1 MRDGFV
7 VFKRDEISPHI
18 GEDRFPQIMV
28 AQFSRHY
35 TPFGCDYTIQMRGS
49 STVLRRFLCAD
60 LLLTA
65 GLNTIRFTVLYTKLA
80 GSNGDNGMRKAIAG
94 LAMGVLILMCST
106 FSSSA
111 KGYQNFR
118 VAVYCRAQEVNQ
130 MGDANWL
137 ATRWDEV
144 SRQVKVDK
152 VYLETHRD
160 VVLVDE
166 KTIAAAKKFFEDKG
180 IEVAGGITYTVMESN
195 RFQTFCYT
203 KPESRKRVRE
213 IAEYTAKLF
222 NEVIL
227 DDFFFTNCKCEACI
241 KAKGSQ
247 SWSEFRIDLMK
258 GAARN
263 LVVGPAKAVNPK
275 VKMVIK
281 YPNWYEHFQGCGFN
295 LETQPK
301 IFDGIYTG
309 TETRDP
315 VYTDQHLQQYESYLI
330 YRYFENIKP
339 GGNGG
344 GWVDTGAMRY
354 MDRYAEQLWLT
365 LFAKAPEITLFDF
378 RRAFGPIPDG
388 LRGDWQGGQ
397 TSFDYNEMMQPIK
410 LADGTTVMPSTM
422 ARPAGYSFELVDKF
436 LGKLGNPV
444 GVKSY
449 KPYHSTGEDFLQ
461 NYIGMCGIPMDLL
474 PEFPAEANVIFLTES
489 AKFDKEIVAKIKK
502 QLVDGKTVVITS
514 GLYKALQGKPFDKNQ
529 GGGIEDIVELRIGDE
544 KAVTKQF
551 WRRRDFWG
559 RSGKVYESKSPIV
572 IPEIKYLTNDSWEEI
587 SCLAS
592 GIGYPILHSADY
604 ANSRLYVLAI
614 PDNYGDLYNLPAEI
628 LTQIRDVLAKEMY
641 VRLDGPSQVAMFVYD
656 NDTFIV
662 ESFLPEGVD
671 VKIVADKRISKLS
684 DILTGEELTGEAVST
699 QPRRLGQAA
708 PAPDKTVFKM
718 TIKPH
723 SYRVFKCE

>member
-1 MRDGFV
+1 M
-7 VFKRDEISPHI
+7 E
-18 GEDRFPQIMV
+18 
-28 AQFSRHY
+28 
-35 TPFGCDYTIQMRGS
+35 
-49 STVLRRFLCAD
+49 
-60 LLLTA
+60 
-65 GLNTIRFTVLYTKLA
+65 
-80 GSNGDNGMRKAIAG
+80 NGMRKVIVVS
-94 LAMGVLILMCST
+94 AMGVLILMCST
-106 FSSSA
+106 FSNMA
-111 KGYQNFR
+111 KGYQNFK
-118 VAVYCRAQEVNQ
+118 VAIYCRAQEVNQ

-137 ATRWDEV
+137 ASRWDEV
-144 SRQVKVDK
+144 SMQVKVDK

-166 KTIAAAKKFFEDKG
+166 NTVIAAKKFFRDKG

-195 RFQTFCYT
+195 RFQTFCYSR
-203 KPESRKRVRE
+203 PESRKRVRE

-222 NEVIL
+222 DEVIL
-227 DDFFFTNCKCEACI
+227 DDFFFTNCKCESCI
-241 KAKGSQ
+241 KTKGDK
-247 SWSEFRIDLMK
+247 SWTDFRLDLMK

-281 YPNWYEHFQGCGFN
+281 FPNWYEHFQGCGFN
-295 LETQPK
+295 LEAEPK

-330 YRYFENIKP
+330 YRYFSNIRP

-365 LFAKAPEITLFDF
+365 LFSKAPEITLFDF
-378 RRAFGPIPDG
+378 RRATGPIPDD
-388 LRGDWQGGQ
+388 LRASWQGGQ
-397 TSFDYNEMMQPIK
+397 TSFDYDEMMKPIK
-410 LADGTTVMPSTM
+410 LADGTMVVPSTM
-422 ARPAGYSFELVDKF
+422 ARPAGYSFEVVDKF
-436 LGKLGNPV
+436 LSKLDNPI

-449 KPYHSTGEDFLQ
+449 KPYQSLGEDFLH
-461 NYIGMCGIPMDLL
+461 NYIGMCGIPIDLM

-489 AKFDKEIVAKIKK
+489 AKFDDKIVAKIKK
-502 QLVDGKTVVITS
+502 QLVDKKTVVITS
-514 GLYKALQGKPFDKNQ
+514 GLYKAMQGK
-529 GGGIEDIVELRIGDE
+529 GIEDIVELRIGDE
-544 KAVTKQF
+544 KSVTNQF

-559 RSGKVYESKSPIV
+559 RSGKVYESKAPII

-587 SCLAS
+587 SCLTS

-604 ANSRLYVLAI
+604 ANGRLYILTI
-614 PDNYGDLYNLPAEI
+614 PDNFGDLYNLPAEI

-641 VRLDGPSQVAMFVYD
+641 VRLDGPAQVALFVYD

-662 ESFLPEGVD
+662 ESFRDEPVD
-671 VKIVADKRISKLS
+671 VKIVADIRIGKLN
-684 DILTGEELTGEAVST
+684 DILSGETLTGNAVPMM
-699 QPRRLGQAA
+699 PRRFGQAPPPPEKKA
-708 PAPDKTVFKM
+708 YKM

-723 SYRVFKCE
+723 SFRVFKCE

>member
-1 MRDGFV
+1 
-7 VFKRDEISPHI
+7 
-18 GEDRFPQIMV
+18 
-28 AQFSRHY
+28 
-35 TPFGCDYTIQMRGS
+35 
-49 STVLRRFLCAD
+49 
-60 LLLTA
+60 
-65 GLNTIRFTVLYTKLA
+65 
-80 GSNGDNGMRKAIAG
+80 MRKVIAVIVV
-94 LAMGVLILMCST
+94 GVSILMCST
-106 FSSSA
+106 FSASA
-111 KGYQNFR
+111 KGYQNFK

-137 ATRWDEV
+137 AARWDEI

-166 KTIAAAKKFFEDKG
+166 KTIEAAKKFFRDKG
-180 IEVAGGITYTVMESN
+180 VEVAGGITYTIMESN

-203 KPESRKRVRE
+203 KPESRKRVKE
-213 IAEYTAKLF
+213 IAEYTAKF
-222 NEVIL
+222 FDEIIL
-227 DDFFFTNCKCEACI
+227 DDFFFTNCKCESCI
-241 KAKGSQ
+241 KAKGDK

-258 GAARN
+258 GAART

-295 LETQPK
+295 LESQPK

-344 GWVDTGAMRY
+344 GWVDTGAIRY

-365 LFAKAPEITLFDF
+365 LFSKAPEITLFDF
-378 RRAFGPIPDG
+378 RRAIGPIPDN
-388 LRGDWQGGQ
+388 LRAAWQGGE
-397 TSFDYNEMMQPIK
+397 TSFDYNEMMKPIK
-410 LADGTTVMPSTM
+410 LADGTTVTPSTM

-436 LGKLGNPV
+436 LGQLGNPV

-489 AKFDKEIVAKIKK
+489 AKFDNGIVAKIKK
-502 QLVDGKTVVITS
+502 QLVDGKIVVITS
-514 GLYKALQGKPFDKNQ
+514 GFYKALQGK
-529 GGGIEDIVELRIGDE
+529 GIEDIVELRIGDE
-544 KAVTKQF
+544 KARTKQF
-551 WRRRDFWG
+551 QRRW
-559 RSGKVYESKSPIV
+559 SPVYESKKEII
-572 IPEIKYLTNDSWEEI
+572 IPQIKYLTNDSWEEI

-592 GIGYPILHSADY
+592 GVGYPILHSADY
-604 ANSRLYVLAI
+604 AGGKLYVLTI

-628 LTQIRDVLAKEMY
+628 LTQIRDVLAREMY
-641 VRLDGPSQVAMFVYD
+641 VRLDGPAQVAMFVYD

-662 ESFLPEGVD
+662 ESFRDEPVD
-671 VKIVADKRISKLS
+671 VKIVADRRINKLQ
-684 DILTGEELTGEAVST
+684 DILSGEELTGDGVVT
-699 QPRRLGQAA
+699 QPRWGGRAA
-708 PAPDKTVFKM
+708 VPDKTVFKI

-723 SYRVFKCE
+723 SFRVFKCE

>member
-1 MRDGFV
+1 
-7 VFKRDEISPHI
+7 
-18 GEDRFPQIMV
+18 
-28 AQFSRHY
+28 
-35 TPFGCDYTIQMRGS
+35 
-49 STVLRRFLCAD
+49 
-60 LLLTA
+60 
-65 GLNTIRFTVLYTKLA
+65 
-80 GSNGDNGMRKAIAG
+80 MRKAIAV
-94 LAMGVLILMCST
+94 LAVGVLILMCST
-106 FSSSA
+106 FSTSA
-111 KGYQNFR
+111 KGYQNFK

-137 ATRWDEV
+137 ATRWDEI

-152 VYLETHRD
+152 IYLETHRD
-160 VVLVDE
+160 TVLVDVN
-166 KTIAAAKKFFEDKG
+166 TVLAAKKFFEDKG
-180 IEVAGGITYTVMESN
+180 VEVAGGITFTVMESN

-203 KPESRKRVRE
+203 RPESRKRVKE

-222 NEVIL
+222 DEVIL
-227 DDFFFTNCKCEACI
+227 DDFFFTNCKCESCI
-241 KAKGSQ
+241 KAKGDK
-247 SWSEFRIDLMK
+247 SWSELRIDLMK

-263 LVVGPAKAVNPK
+263 LVVGPAKVVNPK

-295 LETQPK
+295 LESQPK

-378 RRAFGPIPDG
+378 RRAFGPIPDN
-388 LRGDWQGGQ
+388 LRAAWQGGQ

-410 LADGTTVMPSTM
+410 LADGRTVTPSTM

-449 KPYHSTGEDFLQ
+449 KPYHSVGEDFLH
-461 NYIGMCGIPMDLL
+461 NYIGMCGIPMDLM

-489 AKFDKEIVAKIKK
+489 AKFDKKIVAKIKK

-514 GLYKALQGKPFDKNQ
+514 GLYKALQGK
-529 GGGIEDIVELRIGDE
+529 GIEDIVELRIGDE
-544 KAVTKQF
+544 KARAKQF
-551 WRRRDFWG
+551 QFQRRFG
-559 RSGKVYESKSPIV
+559 PVCESKQEII
-572 IPEIKYLTNDSWEEI
+572 IPQIKYLTNDSWEEI

-592 GIGYPILHSADY
+592 GNGYPVLHSADY
-604 ANSRLYVLAI
+604 GNSRLYILTI
-614 PDNYGDLYNLPAEI
+614 PDNYGDLYNLPAEV
-628 LTQIRDVLAKEMY
+628 LTQIRAVLAKDMY
-641 VRLDGPSQVAMFVYD
+641 VRLDGPSQVSMFVYD

-662 ESFLPEGVD
+662 ESFRNEPVD
-671 VKIVADKRISKLS
+671 VKIVADKRVSKLG
-684 DILTGEELTGEAVST
+684 DVLTGEELTGDGVVT
-699 QPRRLGQAA
+699 QPRRFGQ
-708 PAPDKTVFKM
+708 PAPVPDKMAFKM

-723 SYRVFKCE
+723 SFRVFKCE